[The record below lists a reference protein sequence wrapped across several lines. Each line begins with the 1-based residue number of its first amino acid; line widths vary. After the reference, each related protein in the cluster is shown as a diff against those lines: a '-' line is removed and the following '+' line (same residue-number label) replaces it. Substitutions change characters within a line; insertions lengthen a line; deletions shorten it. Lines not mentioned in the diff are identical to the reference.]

1 MDTKEAMKIVAEQ
14 VIVKGDERIET
25 ALQTVEN
32 TLGLE
37 PVISHGGGQPFHY
50 IEKQIDLL
58 EHFLDDSNWEP
69 VSYDGSTEI
78 QHFKKDAYR
87 INSYELPDYEEFYE
101 RLANDSRVA
110 DLCQTR
116 PSPKL
121 VNHIWLFTVGETAY
135 QIDVWPYSDVTPYQI
150 RRWSLA
156 DYGC

>member
-14 VIVKGDERIET
+14 IIVKGDERIET

-32 TLGLE
+32 ALGLE

-50 IEKQIDLL
+50 IEKQIDFL
-58 EHFLDDSNWEP
+58 EYFLDDDNWEP
-69 VSYDGSTEI
+69 LSYSESTEI
-78 QHFKKDAYR
+78 QHFKKDAYQ
-87 INSYELPDYEEFYE
+87 INLYELSDYEKFYE
-101 RLANDSRVA
+101 RLSNDPRVA
-110 DLCQTR
+110 DLYESR
-116 PSPKL
+116 PHPRL
-121 VNHIWLFTVGETAY
+121 VNKVWLFTVGETAY